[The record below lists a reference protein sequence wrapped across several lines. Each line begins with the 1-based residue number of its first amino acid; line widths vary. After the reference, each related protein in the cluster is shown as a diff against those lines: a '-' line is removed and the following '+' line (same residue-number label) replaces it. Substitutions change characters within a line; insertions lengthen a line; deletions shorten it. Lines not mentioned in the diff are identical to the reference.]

1 MTAPRGFA
9 HDEPQLCDGMV
20 MHARYRPVEHRFVY
34 PVAFC
39 LLPLHKL
46 ADCQRAFFGI
56 NRWNL
61 LSFLERDHG
70 PRDGSPLIP
79 WFADLYDSHV
89 NCRNLSHRV
98 SLRSHENADNATL
111 SAETHAKEEINAGT
125 DATPTAPFSS
135 VWLQTFPRVLG
146 YVFNPVSFWYGYRAD
161 GALIAILA
169 EVSNT
174 FGERHNYL
182 LAHPDGRPIAD
193 GEWFERDKVFHVS
206 PFFPVRGHYRF
217 RFNLE
222 AGRPRARIDY
232 GDASGDLLRTAV
244 SGIPAPLTGRRAL
257 TTFLRYPLLT
267 VGIVARIHW
276 QAARLYFGKRVQ
288 FFKKPLPPTEET
300 TS

>member
-1 MTAPRGFA
+1 MNARHGFA
-9 HDEPQLCDGMV
+9 HDGPQLCEGVV
-20 MHARYRPVEHRFVY
+20 MHARLRPVEHRFVY

-39 LLPLHKL
+39 LLPLHRL
-46 ADCQRAFFGI
+46 AECRRHFFGL

-61 LSFLERDHG
+61 LSFFERDHG

-79 WFADLYDSHV
+79 WFSRLYSSHAASRRQSPQGDSFQSQK
-89 NCRNLSHRV
+89 NP
-98 SLRSHENADNATL
+98 ANATL
-111 SAETHAKEEINAGT
+111 PAESGGES
-125 DATPTAPFSS
+125 PFTE

-161 GALIAILA
+161 GELIAILA

-182 LAHPDGRPIAD
+182 LAHPDGRPIRD

-206 PFFPVRGHYRF
+206 PFFPVRGHYHF
-217 RFNLE
+217 RFHLE
-222 AGRPRARIDY
+222 AGRPRVRIDY
-232 GDASGDLLRTAV
+232 ADAGGDLLRTAV

-267 VGIVARIHW
+267 VGVMARIHW
-276 QAARLYFGKRVQ
+276 QAALLYFGKRVP
-288 FFKKPLPPTEET
+288 FFKKPAPPIEET
-300 TS
+300 TT